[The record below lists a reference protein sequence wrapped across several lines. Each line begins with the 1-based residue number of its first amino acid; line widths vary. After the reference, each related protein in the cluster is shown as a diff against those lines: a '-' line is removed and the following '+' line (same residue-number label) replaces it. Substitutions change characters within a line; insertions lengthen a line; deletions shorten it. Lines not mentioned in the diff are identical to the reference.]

1 MKLKLTTRP
10 IILSIFIL
18 SYLDDRDNWGIDD
31 LLIGGN
37 LMATNILQT
46 NFEIGISE
54 EDWLF
59 YPGGQLGQFC
69 PPIQGEIPSSL
80 RSTRSAGKTDRLELL
95 YLNRYQQQNYMNSEQ
110 N

>member
-54 EDWLF
+54 EDW
-59 YPGGQLGQFC
+59 
-69 PPIQGEIPSSL
+69 
-80 RSTRSAGKTDRLELL
+80 
-95 YLNRYQQQNYMNSEQ
+95 
-110 N
+110 